1 MNTQVWNHFK
11 IAKRLAM
18 CALMVL
24 HLRVQESL
32 GFVFPQCFHGAAASG
47 GRITNLLA
55 SGNTVPDS
63 SVLPIRYPVLTRI
76 AGVDW
81 EGRCRYVNDELIPAS
96 FELTGGI
103 RFDINENIVN
113 MNSFVAFPN
122 GKSREIEMRYV
133 KFVCGPPSIFCRVP
147 THANDPDP
155 DNQSNRF
162 QTILAPDRSG

>member
-1 MNTQVWNHFK
+1 MRKGFIITAIFLVAAY
-11 IAKRLAM
+11 IV
-18 CALMVL
+18 MVFWHP
-24 HLRVQESL
+24 HLWWIGLIILPLLVLGLVDYFQESNNIRRTYPL
-32 GFVFPQCFHGAAASG
+32 L

-133 KFVCGPPSIFCRVP
+133 KFFCDPPSIFCRVP

-155 DNQSNRF
+155 DNQSN
-162 QTILAPDRSG
+162 